1 MKKKNLCQKQ
11 SCLSAKNNFL
21 CEHHRKKWFLKPA
34 QKQINTYRPITDPQ
48 LDRPHLTFPDFPCK
62 KTSVWNKPINSILM
76 TCHHPNL
83 DSASD
88 WLQPVP
94 GSQNEIVGKIE
105 WGRSERE
112 RFLIFIFMLRFL
124 NPRGPDYL
132 GAWNRLDWLEQISLI
147 IATTDLK
154 HQPDQC
160 SCSHSSDVILHR
172 KPAEVLQNVGCFVRP
187 LNRKKWSLFQKKK
200 CETLNIF

>member
-11 SCLSAKNNFL
+11 SCLSANNNFL

-34 QKQINTYRPITDPQ
+34 HKQINTYRPITDPQ
-48 LDRPHLTFPDFPCK
+48 LDRPHLTFRDFPCK
-62 KTSVWNKPINSILM
+62 ETSVWNQPINSILM

-105 WGRSERE
+105 WGRQSGEE
-112 RFLIFIFMLRFL
+112 AKENVSSFLFL
-124 NPRGPDYL
+124 CCTFSIPVDPTI
-132 GAWNRLDWLEQISLI
+132 LEPGTGQIGWRKFPLSLS
-147 IATTDLK
+147 
-154 HQPDQC
+154 QP
-160 SCSHSSDVILHR
+160 I
-172 KPAEVLQNVGCFVRP
+172 
-187 LNRKKWSLFQKKK
+187 
-200 CETLNIF
+200 